1 MPKSQIMKYFVSLLL
16 TILMGA
22 TGLAQKTA
30 DVVAVKIIEAQG
42 GLAKLKTIQSI
53 KQQGNIEFS
62 GQKIPYNIYVL
73 HDKILKTEFTFIG
86 LTGFQLMAKDSGF
99 QFSPFQGMT
108 APERMT
114 PEDIKQGQDNLDLQ
128 GLLIDYAQKGHSIEL
143 MEPED
148 VDGVDAIQLK
158 VNLQSGKTLFYFI
171 DPDNYYIIR
180 TKVKGISNGQE
191 FTNVSNYYNFKTT
204 SGGIVFPYTVDN
216 ITFDH
221 IEVNVPI
228 DQKIFEIKKSK

>member
-1 MPKSQIMKYFVSLLL
+1 MKSITFILLCCTL
-16 TILMGA
+16 TFSA
-22 TGLAQKTA
+22 YAQKTA
-30 DVVAVKIIEAQG
+30 DEVAAKVLEAQG
-42 GLAKLKTIQSI
+42 GLAKLRSIQSI

-73 HDKILKTEFTFIG
+73 HDKILKTEFTFSG
-86 LTGFQLMAKDSGF
+86 LTGFTLMAKDSGY

-114 PEDIKQGQDNLDLQ
+114 PEDINQGQDNLDLQ
-128 GLLIDYAQKGHSIEL
+128 GVLIDYAQKGHSIEL

-158 VNLQSGKTLFYFI
+158 VSLKSGKTLFYFI

-191 FTNVSNYYNFKTT
+191 YTNFSNFYNFKTT
-204 SGGIVFPYTVDN
+204 SNGFVFPYTVDN
-216 ITFDH
+216 VTFDN

-228 DQKIFEIKKSK
+228 DQKIFELKKTK